1 MQHPQPSQS
10 EIVSHITGIENVHC
24 VLTDPEQTREF
35 YAELFGPPS
44 HMDGDWSE
52 FKISGFD
59 FAVTRGE
66 NARFVITFKVKEL
79 GELRELL
86 EEKLS
91 TRLPI
96 QHGDYGDY
104 VEVCPEQG
112 FCLHFFEAK
121 ERAGSGARG
130 TMSLTK

>member
-10 EIVSHITGIENVHC
+10 EIISHIKGIENVHC
-24 VLTDPEQTREF
+24 VLPDPRKTLEFNTR
-35 YAELFGPPS
+35 LFGPPS
-44 HMDGDWSE
+44 HTDGDWSE

-66 NARFVITFKVKEL
+66 STKFVITFKVKGL
-79 GELRELL
+79 GELCELL
-86 EEKLS
+86 EERLAARLS
-91 TRLPI
+91 I

-104 VEVCPEQG
+104 VEVCPGNG

-121 ERAGSGARG
+121 KRD
-130 TMSLTK
+130 K